1 MHRATRTQDTAQ
13 RPQPLVRIRQVV
25 KHPGADHVI
34 ERASELGHVFN
45 RQLVKLEILELILS
59 LKLAR
64 VTQARV
70 ADIDGGD
77 AGIRLA
83 KGVPRRLRRTA
94 TRNEDLLVSP

>member
-1 MHRATRTQDTAQ
+1 MAQ

-34 ERASELGHVFN
+34 KRASELGHVLN
-45 RQLVKLEILELILS
+45 RQVVKLEILEVILS

-64 VTQARV
+64 VTEARL

-77 AGIRLA
+77 SSIRLA
-83 KGVPRRLRRTA
+83 KGVPRRLRRTT
-94 TRNEDLLVSP
+94 TRNEDLLISP